1 MPGATPLIVAIVATA
16 AALLANAWWF
26 GVHRRRL
33 AETRA
38 GVQALAGMKWREC
51 AGLVLQAMAEKGYAE
66 LPSSRQPGDGGAEFL
81 LVKGDDRCLLG
92 YKHGTAYRLGE
103 ANVRDFANA
112 VQLQGADSGMLVT
125 LGSAEGF
132 ARDLARRYGVDLVDG
147 RSLWPQ
153 VEPFAPPQIVLSIRE
168 QAAATIRKGQR
179 LGVAASVVLGLAIY
193 AGAWLGAPSEGPL
206 VGAPPAPAAAVASDA
221 APDPG
226 AGATEA
232 SAAAEPATT
241 PGAMTA
247 PADGSTVQ
255 ADVAAAPEATPR
267 FTDEASRQADEALRE
282 LEEVAKLTEQERLQ
296 RRLAAATEVG
306 GLDEADSALWSTQST
321 LVVRMAHADSM
332 DRGLVNEACAI
343 LVRYE
348 ELRYTRLQLE
358 PPAGGSGQVRWRQ
371 CQ

>member
-153 VEPFAPPQIVLSIRE
+153 VEPFAPPQMVLSIRE

-179 LGVAASVVLGLAIY
+179 LGVVASLVLGLAIY
-193 AGAWLGAPSEGPL
+193 AGAWLGTPSEGP
-206 VGAPPAPAAAVASDA
+206 VASAPPSAAQAAAPS
-221 APDPG
+221 
-226 AGATEA
+226 TEA
-232 SAAAEPATT
+232 TAATT
-241 PGAMTA
+241 PDATTDVATA
-247 PADGSTVQ
+247 PADAPPAQ
-255 ADVAAAPEATPR
+255 ADVDATPDAAPR

-282 LEEVAKLTEQERLQ
+282 LEQVAKLTEQERLQ

-306 GLDEADSALWSTQST
+306 ELEEADSALWSTQST

>member
-51 AGLVLQAMAEKGYAE
+51 AGLVLQAMEEKGYAE

-81 LVKGDDRCLLG
+81 LVKGDERCLLG

-132 ARDLARRYGVDLVDG
+132 ARDLARRYGVDLIDG

-153 VEPFAPPQIVLSIRE
+153 VEPFAPPQMVITIRE

-179 LGVAASVVLGLAIY
+179 VGAAASIVLGLAIY
-193 AGAWLGAPSEGPL
+193 AGAWLGGLASSPDPATPGIARST
-206 VGAPPAPAAAVASDA
+206 PPAADA
-221 APDPG
+221 APTPASPI
-226 AGATEA
+226 AGTEDDGDTPAAPA
-232 SAAAEPATT
+232 SEPA
-241 PGAMTA
+241 
-247 PADGSTVQ
+247 
-255 ADVAAAPEATPR
+255 PR
-267 FTDEASRQADEALRE
+267 FQDEASRQADEALRQ

-296 RRLAAATEVG
+296 RRLAAASEVG
-306 GLDEADSALWSTQST
+306 ELGEADSALWSTQST
-321 LVVRMAHADSM
+321 LVIRMAKADSM
-332 DRGLVNEACAI
+332 DRGLVNDACAI

-358 PPAGGSGQVRWRQ
+358 PPADGSGQVRWRQ

>member
-125 LGSAEGF
+125 LGTAEGF

-147 RSLWPQ
+147 RSLWPE
-153 VEPFAPPQIVLSIRE
+153 VEPFAPPQMVLSIRE

-179 LGVAASVVLGLAIY
+179 LGVVASLVLGLAIY
-193 AGAWLGAPSEGPL
+193 AGAWLGAPSD
-206 VGAPPAPAAAVASDA
+206 AP
-221 APDPG
+221 
-226 AGATEA
+226 
-232 SAAAEPATT
+232 
-241 PGAMTA
+241 
-247 PADGSTVQ
+247 
-255 ADVAAAPEATPR
+255 VAAAPPASAPAGPAPGEAATTRADTTESEAAAAPGAQATGSPGPADAAPAPDAAPR

-282 LEEVAKLTEQERLQ
+282 LEQVAKLTEQERLQ
-296 RRLAAATEVG
+296 RRLAAASEVG
-306 GLDEADSALWSTQST
+306 ELEEADSALWSTQST

>member
-1 MPGATPLIVAIVATA
+1 MFGSSPLIAAVVATV
-16 AALLANAWWF
+16 AALLASSWWF

-81 LVKGDDRCLLG
+81 LVKDDERCLLG

-112 VQLQGADSGMLVT
+112 VQLQGAGSGILVT

-132 ARDLARRYGVDLVDG
+132 ARDLARRYGVDLLDG

-153 VEPFAPPQIVLSIRE
+153 VEPFAPPAMVASIRD
-168 QAAATIRKGQR
+168 QAAREIRKGQR
-179 LGVAASVVLGLAIY
+179 IGMAGSVLLGIVVFIGGYLATAPASVEA
-193 AGAWLGAPSEGPL
+193 
-206 VGAPPAPAAAVASDA
+206 PAPAVATDTDA
-221 APDPG
+221 A
-226 AGATEA
+226 
-232 SAAAEPATT
+232 AAPATT
-241 PGAMTA
+241 DDAAASAEDA
-247 PADGSTVQ
+247 PAT
-255 ADVAAAPEATPR
+255 AAPAETEPR
-267 FTDEASRQADEALRE
+267 FADEASQQADAALRE
-282 LEEVAKLTEQERLQ
+282 LEEVAKLTEQERMQ
-296 RRLAAATEVG
+296 RRLAAATEVSE
-306 GLDEADSALWSTQST
+306 LEQADNAIWSTQST
-321 LVVRMAHADSM
+321 LVIRMAKADGI
-332 DRGLVNEACAI
+332 DTGLVNDACAI
-343 LVRYE
+343 LVKYE

-358 PPAGGSGQVRWRQ
+358 PPGDSTAPVRWRQ